1 MSSGDRLASTLVPTA
16 DSLLGPAAVAALP
29 ICLERATPERPLPAL
44 RGAADGLDGLGFG
57 ERVALV
63 RDALLAD
70 LPADYD
76 GFARILRAALAD
88 SDFTGWMI
96 WPVGEAVAVRALD
109 AGTPEAFDDGLALL
123 AALTPRLTAEAALR
137 PFLDADLERAL
148 ATVLRWTGD
157 PDEHVR
163 RLASEGTRPRLPW
176 AKRARAVLA
185 DPPATIPILDALY
198 RDREEYVRR
207 SVANHLNDVSRAEP
221 ELAVAVAT
229 RWLAEPDANTVRVVR
244 HAMRTLIKQGDPA
257 ALALHG
263 FAAPADLV
271 VSGLTLD
278 AEVVRIGGELGF
290 AFTLENRDAQPVRL
304 AVDYVVHYRKANG
317 RTAPKVFKLT
327 TKTLAPGE
335 TLTVTRRQS
344 FRPITTRRHHPGEHA
359 IELQINGRRYGP
371 VGFLLADD

>member
-1 MSSGDRLASTLVPTA
+1 MPTA

-29 ICLERATPERPLPAL
+29 LCLERAEPTRPLPAL
-44 RGAADGLDGLGFG
+44 RAAAGALDGLGFG
-57 ERVALV
+57 ERVVLV

-76 GFARILRAALAD
+76 AFARILRAALAD
-88 SDFTGWMI
+88 PAFTGWMI

-109 AGTPEAFDDGLALL
+109 AGSPAAFDDGLALL

-137 PFLDADLERAL
+137 PFLDADLDRAL
-148 ATVLRWTGD
+148 ATVLGWTSD

-185 DPPATIPILDALY
+185 NPPATVPVLDALY
-198 RDREEYVRR
+198 RDPEEYVRR
-207 SVANHLNDVSRAEP
+207 SVANHLNDISRAEP
-221 ELAVAVAT
+221 ELAVTVAT
-229 RWLAEPDANTVRVVR
+229 RWLAEPDVNTVRVVR

-263 FAAPADLV
+263 FAAPTDLV
-271 VSGLTLD
+271 VSGPTLEVD
-278 AEVVRIGGELGF
+278 VVRMGEELGF
-290 AFTLENRDAQPVRL
+290 SFTLENRDVAPVRL

-327 TKTLAPGE
+327 TKTLAAGE
-335 TLTVTRRQS
+335 TLTISRRQP

-371 VGFLLADD
+371 VGFVLADD